1 MIGSIYE
8 VKEMELTEKILEQMQ
23 SVPIMEV
30 EIGTLTDLN
39 DIHID
44 TAKPVHQKLAQFAA
58 QTDNVFLNRVGEYV
72 VKVSYADTGQTVN
85 DKMKGYLKR
94 LAEIKY

>member
-1 MIGSIYE
+1 
-8 VKEMELTEKILEQMQ
+8 MELTEKILEQMQ

-30 EIGTLTDLN
+30 DIGTLTDLN

-44 TAKPVHQKLAQFAA
+44 TARPVHQKLVQFAD
-58 QTDNVFLNRVGEYV
+58 QTDNLFLNRVGDYV
-72 VKVSYADTGQTVN
+72 VKVSYADTDQTIN

-94 LAEIKY
+94 LAEVKY